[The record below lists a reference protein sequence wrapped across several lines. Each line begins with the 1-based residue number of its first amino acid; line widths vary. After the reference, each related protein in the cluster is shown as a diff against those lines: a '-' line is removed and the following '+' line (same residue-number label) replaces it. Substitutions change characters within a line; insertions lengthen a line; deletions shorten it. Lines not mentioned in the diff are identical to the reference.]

1 MNECAIKQRG
11 RQWAAVFVTKLP
23 VLLNDGHIL
32 RLIIDKVH
40 RVQLYKTILTVVN
53 SPRWLTVLA
62 SCKGQVDFS
71 DHSITFFMNWCL
83 ILQNL
88 KMWLNFGPD
97 TDIAD
102 MSADLA
108 YSLICL
114 FCHQL
119 LPLCSE
125 KRVHTL
131 IQKYNTMFPF
141 SFTNRATQ
149 INSQSLEDA

>member
-71 DHSITFFMNWCL
+71 DHCITFFMNRCL
-83 ILQNL
+83 KLQNRSWFWKCDSIL
-88 KMWLNFGPD
+88 VLTRTLLIWALTWL
-97 TDIAD
+97 T
-102 MSADLA
+102 
-108 YSLICL
+108 
-114 FCHQL
+114 H
-119 LPLCSE
+119 
-125 KRVHTL
+125 
-131 IQKYNTMFPF
+131 
-141 SFTNRATQ
+141 SFVCFA
-149 INSQSLEDA
+149 INSCLSVVRKEYTPWSKNITQCFHFHLLTGRLK